1 MKMKRQNGER
11 SHQTAVRSAAAV
23 VLPAR
28 LEVVIVVKY
37 RLEFSKTGET
47 KFVSHLALVRLFSR
61 VFKRAEL
68 PLAYSEG
75 FNPHPKMSIGI
86 PLSVGVTSEC
96 ELLDAEFYAEVDAE
110 EVKERLNAVMPLG
123 IAITK
128 VRQLETGAAKLSS
141 VAWARYRVV
150 LHGADVSEQELADFL
165 ARDTIEIE
173 KKTKRSEKLTDIKPD
188 IASVRRTEAS
198 ALEMELATGSAAN
211 LKPDVVLGAMRLY
224 IPGFVP
230 EDWDIHRLRMSDGQ
244 GGALI

>member
-1 MKMKRQNGER
+1 M
-11 SHQTAVRSAAAV
+11 
-23 VLPAR
+23 
-28 LEVVIVVKY
+28 VKY
-37 RLEFSKTGET
+37 RLEFSKSGET
-47 KFVSHLALVRLFSR
+47 KFVSHLDLVRLFSR

-128 VRQLETGAAKLSS
+128 VRQLEAGAAKLSS
-141 VAWARYRVV
+141 VACARYRVV
-150 LHGADVSEQELADFL
+150 LHGADVSEQELEDFM
-165 ARDTIEIE
+165 ARDTIEVE

-188 IASVRRTEAS
+188 IASVRRLEAGV
-198 ALEMELATGSAAN
+198 LEMELATGSAAN

-224 IPGFVP
+224 IPNFAPV
-230 EDWDIHRLRMSDGQ
+230 EWDIHRLCMCDDRKQ
-244 GGALI
+244 ALI